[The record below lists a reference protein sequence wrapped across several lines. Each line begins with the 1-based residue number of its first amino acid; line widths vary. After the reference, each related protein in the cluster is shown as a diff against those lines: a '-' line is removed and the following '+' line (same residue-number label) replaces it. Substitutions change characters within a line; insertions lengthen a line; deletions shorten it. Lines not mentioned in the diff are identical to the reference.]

1 MIMGMSRMRHMSRNN
16 FLTLPVMIMCRAT
29 IMMLLM
35 GSRGIFAVYD
45 DPPCGKRSQNQE
57 KNTTPQG
64 IGLQ

>member
-1 MIMGMSRMRHMSRNN
+1 MSRNN